1 MDFHVSWNIYR
12 QKYRFKYLALYHAL
26 RDAIVNGTISQ
37 GTRLPASREL
47 ADLYEVSRGVVSQVY
62 EMLTAEGYLTSEV
75 GRGTFVSFNYLEHQ
89 ETAETLAPVTFS
101 AWGQRVAPLVMDRPD
116 PADGQALP
124 PARFDLRYGSPD
136 LRQFPFA

>member
-1 MDFHVSWNIYR
+1 MDFHISWHLYR
-12 QKYRFKYLALYHAL
+12 QKYRYKYLALYHAL
-26 RDAIVNGTISQ
+26 RDSIVNGTIPQ

-89 ETAETLAPVTFS
+89 ETTETVAPVTLS
-101 AWGQRVAPLVMDRPD
+101 TWGRRVAP
-116 PADGQALP
+116 
-124 PARFDLRYGSPD
+124 
-136 LRQFPFA
+136 